1 MNTKIILGFIFVVA
15 AIGLAAAGYSS
26 TTSISA
32 NAVASNTT
40 GSVVKVQAGGGD
52 TSAPLTTF
60 SPQQVQIKVCD
71 SVSWYNPSIVGEP
84 HTVSFIFD
92 NKSMAQFVGPF
103 GVSSSTQFIPLP
115 PGSNNEPLILPGKN
129 GMNTLIS
136 LNARAYNP
144 VAIDSS
150 GNVKTLNP
158 NANYTLSGTEKYVN
172 SGFILPKGHDQNFP
186 GSSNTFTVTFQK
198 AGTYN
203 YLCIV
208 HPWMVGKVIVK

>member
-15 AIGLAAAGYSS
+15 AIGLA
-26 TTSISA
+26 TTISA
-32 NAVASNTT
+32 NAAASNTT
-40 GSVVKVQAGGGD
+40 GSVAKVQAGGGD

-60 SPQQVQIKVCD
+60 SPQQVQIRVGD
-71 SVSWYNPSIVGEP
+71 RVSWYNPSIVGEP
-84 HTVSFIFD
+84 HTVSFVFD

-103 GVSSSTQFIPLP
+103 GVSSSTQFMPLP
-115 PGSNNEPLILPGKN
+115 PGSNNQPLVLPGKN

-186 GSSNTFTVTFQK
+186 GSSNTFTVTFRK
-198 AGTYN
+198 AGTFN

-208 HPWMVGKVIVK
+208 HPWMIGKVMVK